1 MKYTEDRI
9 QSAIDHIKTALDVD
23 PWAKEICEDVL
34 GREIPKKP
42 VPLNIYPHG
51 QYKCPSC
58 GNGVTYKYGRP
69 VGRFGNITEVRR
81 VPRCEGCGQR
91 IDWREEKV

>member
-1 MKYTEDRI
+1 MKYTEGGI

-34 GREIPKKP
+34 SHEIPKTP
-42 VPLNIYPHG
+42 VPLDFYPHG

-58 GNGVTYKYGRP
+58 GNGVTYINRP
-69 VGRFGNITEVRR
+69 VGCFGGTPELRR
-81 VPRCEGCGQR
+81 APRCEGCGQR
-91 IDWREEKV
+91 IDWREERA